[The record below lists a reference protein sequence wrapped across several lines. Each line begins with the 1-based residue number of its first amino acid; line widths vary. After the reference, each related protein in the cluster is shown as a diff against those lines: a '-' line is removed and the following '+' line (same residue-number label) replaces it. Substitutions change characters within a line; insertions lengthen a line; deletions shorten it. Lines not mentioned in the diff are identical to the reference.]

1 MRVLEIACGTG
12 VVTRRLRQS
21 LPAGATLVATD
32 LNEPMID
39 YARSVVDA
47 SGISWQQADAQALPF
62 PDGSFDLV
70 VCQFGF
76 MFLPDKVQ
84 GFREARRVLAADG
97 VLLAN
102 VWNSLEA
109 NPPAQVIHTTVTELF
124 PADPPTFMHTPYGY
138 HDPDRIRRD
147 MTLAG
152 WETIQLETVR
162 VQSRGPSAED
172 FARGFAFGSPLTH
185 ELVERAA
192 DPHEIM
198 RMFERGL
205 IPLGGDRPF
214 TAELS
219 ATIVQATRT

>member
-1 MRVLEIACGTG
+1 MLEIACGTG
-12 VVTRRLRQS
+12 IVTRRLQES

-47 SGISWQQADAQALPF
+47 SWISWQQVDAQALPF
-62 PDGSFDLV
+62 PDAVFDLV

-102 VWNSLEA
+102 VWNALEA
-109 NPPAQVIHTTVTELF
+109 NPPAQVIHATVTELF
-124 PADPPTFMHTPYGY
+124 PADPPTFLHTPYGY

-162 VQSRGPSAED
+162 LQSRGSSAED
-172 FARGFAFGSPLTH
+172 FARGFAFSSPLTH

-192 DPHEIM
+192 DPHDIM
-198 RMFERGL
+198 RAFERGL
-205 IPLGGDRPF
+205 MQLGGDRPF

-219 ATIVQATRT
+219 ATVVHATRT